1 MHEQNG
7 KPSEHAPGAGAL
19 VATEARPIER
29 APRAPLPV
37 PAAAATGGIVL
48 AAATYLLVRILRRPA
63 RRQARAAVRF
73 GRGRNNKLEIAGS
86 RSFLV
91 DVHVLKR

>member
-1 MHEQNG
+1 MEERNG
-7 KPSEHAPGAGAL
+7 NQMPVLA
-19 VATEARPIER
+19 ATEARPIER
-29 APRAPLPV
+29 AQGSALPV

-63 RRQARAAVRF
+63 RRRAAVRLG
-73 GRGRNNKLEIAGS
+73 GRGRRDRLQISGS

-91 DVHVLKR
+91 DVHMLKR

>member
-1 MHEQNG
+1 MEERHDTN
-7 KPSEHAPGAGAL
+7 GAGAAESTAIA
-19 VATEARPIER
+19 ATEARPVAR
-29 APRAPLPV
+29 APQSALPV
-37 PAAAATGGIVL
+37 PAAAATGGVVL

-63 RRQARAAVRF
+63 RKRGALRI
-73 GRGRNNKLEIAGS
+73 GRGRKGLEIAGS

>member
-1 MHEQNG
+1 MEERHDIAVL
-7 KPSEHAPGAGAL
+7 P
-19 VATEARPIER
+19 ATEARPIER
-29 APRAPLPV
+29 AQQSALPV
-37 PAAAATGGIVL
+37 PAAAATGGVVL

-63 RRQARAAVRF
+63 RKRGTLRV
-73 GRGRNNKLEIAGS
+73 GRGRKGLEISGS

>member
-1 MHEQNG
+1 MEERRDM
-7 KPSEHAPGAGAL
+7 PVLAG
-19 VATEARPIER
+19 TEARPLER
-29 APRAPLPV
+29 SQPSALPV
-37 PAAAATGGIVL
+37 PAAAATGGVVL

-63 RRQARAAVRF
+63 RKRAAIRF
-73 GRGRNNKLEIAGS
+73 GRGRGNRIEIAGS

>member
-1 MHEQNG
+1 MGERRDNG
-7 KPSEHAPGAGAL
+7 QELPVLAG
-19 VATEARPIER
+19 TEARPIER
-29 APRAPLPV
+29 ARRAALPV
-37 PAAAATGGIVL
+37 PATAATGGVVL

-63 RRQARAAVRF
+63 RRRATLSL
-73 GRGRNNKLEIAGS
+73 GRGRNRLEIAGS

>member
-1 MHEQNG
+1 MEERRDM
-7 KPSEHAPGAGAL
+7 PVLAG
-19 VATEARPIER
+19 TEARPLER
-29 APRAPLPV
+29 SQPSALPV

-48 AAATYLLVRILRRPA
+48 AAATYLLVRILRRPS
-63 RRQARAAVRF
+63 RGRAALRI
-73 GRGRNNKLEIAGS
+73 GRGRNRIEIAGS